1 MKLTYLVRIQIFL
14 GILSIMV
21 ASWYNIQNTNNVFA
35 SEGSQSVGPAV
46 NSPLTTRGSED
57 SQLAGPDD
65 SQLPNLVVPIPYK
78 LEKTVREGND
88 VMVPPKERKSAFAT
102 CHNDETISG
111 GADDQPG
118 NRRFSRNVLCV
129 DRRWV
134 RPALFRT
141 HRGSQVAVRR
151 SQKSGQ
157 PLR

>member
-46 NSPLTTRGSED
+46 ISPLTTRGSED

-111 GADDQPG
+111 GGLIANGLHDFYGDGLTAPSSNSWYGTVMNLESHPITLQAYAICLKI
-118 NRRFSRNVLCV
+118 S
-129 DRRWV
+129 
-134 RPALFRT
+134 
-141 HRGSQVAVRR
+141 
-151 SQKSGQ
+151 K
-157 PLR
+157 